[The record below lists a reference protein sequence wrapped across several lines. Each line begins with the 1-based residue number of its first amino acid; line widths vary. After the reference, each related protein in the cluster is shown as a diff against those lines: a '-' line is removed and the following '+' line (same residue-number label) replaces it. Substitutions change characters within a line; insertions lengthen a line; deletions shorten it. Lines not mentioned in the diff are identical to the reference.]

1 MDPLS
6 PLSTR
11 IPAAAALPL
20 LRIVFAS
27 GESPLLLL
35 PRFHSPSANPRT
47 YSAHPLPPC
56 DIDRLAAPYAQ
67 QHALDCAQGSPC
79 SDSASAVP
87 ALTAGTALGSTGV
100 VAAAS
105 SSTIVLPFASRP
117 AAAAGLIASSAS
129 AAATAAVN
137 AANAAFRVSRGFS
150 AHAQPAVAQ
159 VRSME
164 SPLMSS
170 GAAFTAVSRDGRARP
185 ALAAAPAASASANRG
200 SPAATASA
208 GSSGGAAAE
217 VELYPSPLQR
227 NPAYA
232 HVETFFVEEDQVVS
246 REVITSI
253 NNIGTGVFFRKAG
266 PREKIVFHPDEVR
279 AAIVT
284 CGGLCPGINT
294 VIRELVW
301 GLWFQYGVRDILGID
316 GGYRGIYSR
325 NVVSLNPKVVNDIH
339 KRGGTFLGTSR
350 GGHEVNK
357 IVNALEDRGINQI
370 YVIGGDG
377 TQRGA
382 EKIHEAALLRPS
394 STPSRHPRLP
404 PPPFP
409 RSPSL
414 PPSLF
419 PLPSPPL
426 LPPPGAFRPQEIA
439 ARGLKVTVAGIP
451 KTIDNDLAL
460 IDKSF
465 GFDTAVEE
473 AQRAINAAHVEA
485 SSVHNG
491 VGLVKLM
498 GRFCGERSNCHA
510 CNTCQPRRGL
520 LPHARGAVPPGLQ
533 PPLRPINPPLLPHC
547 LCPFSPPHRTSQDC
561 CLIPEVPF
569 HLEGDGGLFEF
580 LKRRLYPPPLPHRL
594 CPNPSFPQPSA
605 PTHRT
610 AASSPSVPA
619 PNILVFFSNNVCFP
633 PFGFV
638 CLVGCMGGWI
648 APHHMQAHFAK
659 SRIELNLK
667 YIDPT
672 YMIRAVPANASD
684 NIYCTLLAHS
694 AIHGSMAG
702 FTGFT
707 VGPINGR
714 HAYIPIKCVSEKSN
728 TVSLTDRMWARLL
741 SSTSQPTFLRYDDHH
756 LHHQQRLLQAQQEHR
771 QALREREG
779 EEEGRLLGPSRRDQ
793 ISEMDGGRGMGG
805 GGGWGG
811 R

>member
-1 MDPLS
+1 
-6 PLSTR
+6 
-11 IPAAAALPL
+11 
-20 LRIVFAS
+20 
-27 GESPLLLL
+27 
-35 PRFHSPSANPRT
+35 
-47 YSAHPLPPC
+47 
-56 DIDRLAAPYAQ
+56 
-67 QHALDCAQGSPC
+67 
-79 SDSASAVP
+79 
-87 ALTAGTALGSTGV
+87 
-100 VAAAS
+100 
-105 SSTIVLPFASRP
+105 
-117 AAAAGLIASSAS
+117 
-129 AAATAAVN
+129 
-137 AANAAFRVSRGFS
+137 
-150 AHAQPAVAQ
+150 
-159 VRSME
+159 
-164 SPLMSS
+164 MSS
-170 GAAFTAVSRDGRARP
+170 GAAVTAVSRDGGARS

-200 SPAATASA
+200 SPAVSAPAGSA
-208 GSSGGAAAE
+208 GGAAE
-217 VELYPSPLQR
+217 VEVDPNTTLPVPVQTDSLPAMPETRPVIEDVPHLANWIPDLRLYPSPLQR

-382 EKIHEAALLRPS
+382 EKIHE
-394 STPSRHPRLP
+394 
-404 PPPFP
+404 
-409 RSPSL
+409 
-414 PPSLF
+414 
-419 PLPSPPL
+419 
-426 LPPPGAFRPQEIA
+426 EIA

-498 GRFCGERSNCHA
+498 GRFCGQIAMHA
-510 CNTCQPRRGL
+510 TLASRD
-520 LPHARGAVPPGLQ
+520 V
-533 PPLRPINPPLLPHC
+533 
-547 LCPFSPPHRTSQDC
+547 DC

-580 LKRRLYPPPLPHRL
+580 LKRRLRESGHAVLVVAEGAGQDIMAEAL
-594 CPNPSFPQPSA
+594 DLQLSPSGSSSSSHSPFSSSFAASA
-605 PTHRT
+605 PFPS
-610 AASSPSVPA
+610 ASSPSA
-619 PNILVFFSNNVCFP
+619 HA
-633 PFGFV
+633 G
-638 CLVGCMGGWI
+638 MGGGGGGMGMGMGMDGMGGGGTAAVTAAAVAAAAGGMVTAAGGARRGLTDESGNARLMDIGLWLSQQI
-648 APHHMQAHFAK
+648 KAHFAK

-694 AIHGSMAG
+694 AIHGAMAG

-779 EEEGRLLGPSRRDQ
+779 DEEGRLLGPSRRDQ
-793 ISEMDGGRGMGG
+793 ISEMDGSRGMGG